1 MPPSGGGEQFP
12 SIDSVDLTGAGLPQ
26 TPMQEAMSRLSDR
39 ANNAAPVD
47 DGPQGFE
54 ASVHKIKE
62 QVLPRLLERVDPE
75 AAASLNKEELTEEF
89 RPIIL
94 EVLAELKLTLNRRE
108 QFALE
113 KVLVDE
119 LLGFGP
125 LEELLSDPDITDIM
139 VNGPSQ
145 TYIEKKGKLIIAPI
159 QFRDEE
165 HLFQIAQRI
174 VNQVGRRVD
183 QTTPLADA
191 RLKDGSRVNV
201 IVPPLSLRG
210 TAISIR
216 KFSEKPITIDMLK
229 GFGSMSEA
237 MATALKIAGACRMNI
252 VISGGTGSGKTTM
265 LNALSKM
272 IDPGERV
279 LTIEDAAELRL
290 QQPHWLPLETRPPNL
305 EGDGAITIGDL
316 VRNALRMRP
325 DRIILG
331 EIRGAECF
339 DLLAAMN
346 TGHDGSMCTLHANN
360 PRECL
365 GRMENMILMGDIKIP
380 KEAISRQIAE
390 SVDLIVQVKRLRD
403 GSRRTTQITEVIG
416 MEGDVIVTQD
426 LFKFEYRD
434 EDAAELRLQQPHWLP
449 LETRPPNLEG
459 DGAITIGDLVRNAL
473 RMRPDRIILGE
484 IRGAECFD
492 LLAAMNTGH
501 DGSMCTL
508 HANNPRECL
517 GRMENM
523 ILMGDIKIPKEA
535 ISRQIA
541 ASVDLIVQVKRLR
554 DGSRRTTQITEVIG
568 MEGDVI
574 VTQDL
579 FKFEYRDE
587 DADGKINGEWV
598 AGGVRPYTLEKAR
611 QFGFDQP
618 FLEACLG

>member
-1 MPPSGGGEQFP
+1 MSAFGRKNGMGGKASFGVARPMHAPGASPHAAPPSAPAVSGGAQFP
-12 SIDSVDLTGAGLPQ
+12 PIAGDIAAQPGAPSAAPDRNADAIARLT
-26 TPMQEAMSRLSDR
+26 DR
-39 ANNAAPVD
+39 MNSEHAPVD
-47 DGPQGFE
+47 HSQGFE

-75 AAASLNKEELTEEF
+75 AAATLTKDELAEEF
-89 RPIIL
+89 RPIIM
-94 EVLAELKLTLNRRE
+94 EVLAELKFTLNRRE

-119 LLGFGP
+119 LLGLGP
-125 LEELLSDPDITDIM
+125 LEELLADPDITDIM
-139 VNGPSQ
+139 VNGPDQ
-145 TYIEKKGKLIIAPI
+145 TYIEKKGKLQLAQIH
-159 QFRDEE
+159 FRDEE

-191 RLKDGSRVNV
+191 RLPDGSRVNV

-216 KFSEKPITIDMLK
+216 KFSAKPITLDNLAQW
-229 GFGSMSEA
+229 GAMSQK
-237 MATALKIAGACRMNI
+237 MCTALKIAGACRFNV

-305 EGDGAITIGDL
+305 EGQGAITIGDL
-316 VRNALRMRP
+316 VKNALRMRP

-346 TGHDGSMCTLHANN
+346 TGHDGSMCTLHANS

-380 KEAISRQIAE
+380 KEAISKQIAD

-403 GSRRTTQITEVIG
+403 GSRRITNITEVIG
-416 MEGDVIVTQD
+416 MEGDVIVTQK
-426 LFKFEYRD
+426 LFKFEY
-434 EDAAELRLQQPHWLP
+434 L
-449 LETRPPNLEG
+449 
-459 DGAITIGDLVRNAL
+459 
-473 RMRPDRIILGE
+473 
-484 IRGAECFD
+484 
-492 LLAAMNTGH
+492 
-501 DGSMCTL
+501 
-508 HANNPRECL
+508 
-517 GRMENM
+517 
-523 ILMGDIKIPKEA
+523 
-535 ISRQIA
+535 
-541 ASVDLIVQVKRLR
+541 
-554 DGSRRTTQITEVIG
+554 
-568 MEGDVI
+568 
-574 VTQDL
+574 
-579 FKFEYRDE
+579 DE
-587 DADGKINGEWV
+587 DADGKIIGEYR
-598 AGGVRPYTLEKAR
+598 AMGLRPYTLDKAR
-611 QFGFDQP
+611 GFGFDQA
-618 FLEACLG
+618 LLDACL

>member
-1 MPPSGGGEQFP
+1 MSAFGRRNGIGGMGQGARPAFGVAKPLKSGASADKPSAQVPGAAPLPGGGGDQFP
-12 SIDSVDLTGAGLPQ
+12 PIPGGEPSSGPQ
-26 TPMQEAMSRLSDR
+26 NLREDAMSRLADR
-39 ANNAAPVD
+39 ANAVHEN
-47 DGPQGFE
+47 QSEQNSFE
-54 ASVHKIKE
+54 ASIHKIKE

-75 AAASLNKEELTEEF
+75 AAATLTKDELSEEF
-89 RPIIL
+89 RPIII
-94 EVLAELKLTLNRRE
+94 EVLAELKITFNRRE

-113 KVLVDE
+113 KVLIDE

-125 LEELLSDPDITDIM
+125 LEELLNDPDVSDIM
-139 VNGPSQ
+139 VNGPNQ
-145 TYIEKKGKLIIAPI
+145 TYIEKKGKLQLAPTK
-159 QFRDEE
+159 FRDEQ

-229 GFGSMSEA
+229 DFGSMSEK

-265 LNALSKM
+265 LNAMSKM

-305 EGDGAITIGDL
+305 EGQGAITIGDL
-316 VRNALRMRP
+316 VKNALRMRP

-346 TGHDGSMCTLHANN
+346 TGHDGSMCTLHANS

-390 SVDLIVQVKRLRD
+390 SVDIIVQVKRLRD
-403 GSRRTTQITEVIG
+403 GSRRTTNITEVIG
-416 MEGDVIVTQD
+416 MEGDVIVTQE
-426 LFKFEYRD
+426 LFKFEYLD
-434 EDAAELRLQQPHWLP
+434 ETD
-449 LETRPPNLEG
+449 
-459 DGAITIGDLVRNAL
+459 DGK
-473 RMRPDRIILGE
+473 ILGE
-484 IRGAECFD
+484 FR
-492 LLAAMNTGH
+492 
-501 DGSMCTL
+501 
-508 HANNPRECL
+508 
-517 GRMENM
+517 
-523 ILMGDIKIPKEA
+523 
-535 ISRQIA
+535 
-541 ASVDLIVQVKRLR
+541 ASGL
-554 DGSRRTTQITEVIG
+554 
-568 MEGDVI
+568 
-574 VTQDL
+574 
-579 FKFEYRDE
+579 
-587 DADGKINGEWV
+587 
-598 AGGVRPYTLEKAR
+598 RPYTLEKAR
-611 QFGFDQP
+611 QFGFDQAY
-618 FLEACLG
+618 LEACL